1 VGFERVKNKPPD
13 PGPERICG
21 GGGRPAVVDGH
32 ENIPDQGAICNYL
45 GAILKYLDRDYS
57 SRSK

>member
-1 VGFERVKNKPPD
+1 VKNKPPD